1 VLKSHLE
8 EAQMRTKVLGNM
20 RDNLLVNVMQK
31 RKKVN
36 QLYDQ
41 AKRYDF
47 IAKDG
52 QVKD

>member
-1 VLKSHLE
+1 
-8 EAQMRTKVLGNM
+8 MRTKVLGNM
-20 RDNLLVNVMQK
+20 RDNLLVNVMQQ

-36 QLYDQ
+36 QLYDHT
-41 AKRYDF
+41 KRYEF